1 MVIEEKDGLSDEE
14 IKDILSKYKVIAVI
28 GMSRD
33 ARKPG
38 HYVPKFLMKH
48 GYKIIP
54 VNPNS
59 SEINVGNQTLKSY
72 KSLLD
77 IQEDVD
83 IANVFR
89 RPEDVPPVAEDA
101 IRKGVKVFWMQ
112 EGIYNKEAVEKLRK
126 AGIIV
131 VWDRCMM
138 KEYSR
143 LFNVKPFVPT
153 SKL

>member
-1 MVIEEKDGLSDEE
+1 MIKEKDGLSDEE
-14 IKDILSKYKVIAVI
+14 IRSILSKYRVIAVV

-33 ARKPG
+33 PTKPG
-38 HYVPKFLMKH
+38 HYVPKFLMRH

-54 VNPNS
+54 VNPNAD
-59 SEINVGNQTLKSY
+59 EITVGNQILKSH
-72 KSLLD
+72 KNLLE

-83 IANVFR
+83 IVDVFR
-89 RPEDVPPVAEDA
+89 RPEDVPPVAEEV
-101 IRKGVKVFWMQ
+101 IRKGAKVFWMQ
-112 EGIYNKEAVEKLRK
+112 EGIYNKEAAEKLRK
-126 AGIIV
+126 VGITVI
-131 VWDRCMM
+131 WDRCMM

>member
-1 MVIEEKDGLSDEE
+1 MLEERDGLSDEE
-14 IKDILSKYKVIAVI
+14 IKSILSEYNVVAVV

-33 ARKPG
+33 PRKPG

-59 SEINVGNQTLKSY
+59 DEINVGNQTLKSY
-72 KSLLD
+72 KNLLEIPED
-77 IQEDVD
+77 ID
-83 IANVFR
+83 IINVFR
-89 RPEDVPPVAEDA
+89 RSEDVPPVAEEA
-101 IRKGVKVFWMQ
+101 IRKGTKVFWMQ

-131 VWDRCMM
+131 IWDRCMM

>member
-1 MVIEEKDGLSDEE
+1 MIEEKDGLSDEE
-14 IKDILSKYKVIAVI
+14 IKSIFSKYKVIAVV

-33 ARKPG
+33 KEKPG
-38 HYVPKFLMKH
+38 HYVPKFLIKY

-54 VNPNS
+54 VNPNAD
-59 SEINVGNQTLKSY
+59 EIVVGNLTLKSY
-72 KSLLD
+72 KSLTD
-77 IQEDVD
+77 VQEDVD
-83 IANVFR
+83 IVNVFR
-89 RPEDVPPVAEDA
+89 RSEDVPPVAEDA
-101 IRKGVKVFWMQ
+101 IRKGAKVFWMQ

-126 AGIIV
+126 AGITV

>member
-1 MVIEEKDGLSDEE
+1 MIEEKDGLSDEE
-14 IKDILSKYKVIAVI
+14 IKSILSKYKVIAVV

-33 ARKPG
+33 KEKPG
-38 HYVPKFLMKH
+38 HYVPKFLMKY

-54 VNPNS
+54 VNPNAD
-59 SEINVGNQTLKSY
+59 EITVGNLTLKSY
-72 KSLLD
+72 KNLTD

-83 IANVFR
+83 VVNVFR

>member
-1 MVIEEKDGLSDEE
+1 MIEEKDGLSDEE
-14 IKDILSKYKVIAVI
+14 IRGILSKHKVVAVV

-33 ARKPG
+33 PSKPG

-54 VNPNS
+54 VNPNVD
-59 SEINVGNQTLKSY
+59 EINVGNQVLKSY
-72 KSLLD
+72 RSLLE

-83 IANVFR
+83 IVDVFR
-89 RPEDVPPVAEDA
+89 RSEDVPPVAEDA
-101 IRKGVKVFWMQ
+101 IKKGVKVFWMQ
-112 EGIYNKEAVEKLRK
+112 EGIYNKEAAEKLRK
-126 AGIIV
+126 AGITVI
-131 VWDRCMM
+131 WDRCIM

-143 LFNVKPFVPT
+143 LFNVKPFVQT

>member
-1 MVIEEKDGLSDEE
+1 MVEEKDALSDED
-14 IKDILSKYKVIAVI
+14 IKRILSDHKVVAVV

-33 ARKPG
+33 PTKPG
-38 HYVPKFLMKH
+38 HFVPKFLMRH

-54 VNPNS
+54 VNPTAN
-59 SEINVGNQTLKSY
+59 EINIGNQTLKSY
-72 KSLLD
+72 KNLLE

-83 IANVFR
+83 IVNVFR
-89 RPEDVPPVAEDA
+89 RSEDVPQIVEDA

-112 EGIYNKEAVEKLRK
+112 EGIYNKEAAEKLRK
-126 AGIIV
+126 AGILVI
-131 VWDRCMM
+131 WDRCIM

-143 LFNVKPFVPT
+143 LFNVKPFAPT

>member
-1 MVIEEKDGLSDEE
+1 MIEEKDGLSDEE
-14 IKDILSKYKVIAVI
+14 IRSIFSKYKVIAVV

-33 ARKPG
+33 KEKPG
-38 HYVPKFLMKH
+38 HYVPKFLMKY

-54 VNPNS
+54 VNPNAD
-59 SEINVGNQTLKSY
+59 EIVVGNLTLKSY
-72 KSLLD
+72 KSLTD

-83 IANVFR
+83 IVNVFR
-89 RPEDVPPVAEDA
+89 RSEDVPPVAEDA
-101 IRKGVKVFWMQ
+101 IRKGAKVFWMQ

-126 AGIIV
+126 AGITV